1 MDELKKYVGAATDV
15 TQGMQARDRERIDGD
30 RLAWVEAQVRSAV
43 RMAAACQAAQ
53 GPRADETMLKHGI
66 DGIIKGAS
74 LEIASIFGY
83 APPEVD
89 TRNWTKQAASK
100 S

>member
-15 TQGMQARDRERIDGD
+15 TQGMQASEPKRIDTD
-30 RLAWVEAQVRSAV
+30 SLAWIEAQVRSAI
-43 RMAAACQAAQ
+43 RMASACQAAQ
-53 GPRADETMLKHGI
+53 GPRADETMLKHGV

-89 TRNWTKQAASK
+89 TRNWAKAASK